1 MLQTRFNCFKIS
13 LFPARRL
20 QQLHNWTN
28 EINPDGATSI
38 RKQIC
43 DMERLKQNKQTEI
56 SRAILCNMAAAAA
69 AFPLCLQT
77 STATIHIHFM
87 RSAISLSGCG
97 FHIQA
102 SCHDFNMLFWGSVL
116 CPLASIRSKTSA
128 FFRLGE
134 TLTLCLFAPHGWL
147 YYELPQ
153 PAASLINYSRWISAV
168 LPLVRCWLQPRSS
181 LFQILYSF
189 TLKQIG
195 VMLLKRPVLHFCC
208 FLIPPPAIQQSLCEK
223 RCTRCSFQAMS
234 CTVINVDEWGGRPSL
249 FQPSLNRK
257 FPLSLTMYSLYQ
269 SDRVEASHTPLPSLC
284 PYTLPLY
291 RPAPKN
297 RGKPEEAAKITVHKT
312 GKIYMTLSLESHPS
326 TPPGYNYP
334 HATRKK
340 TKKKT
345 SSVKGK

>member
-13 LFPARRL
+13 LLPARLL

-69 AFPLCLQT
+69 AAAFPLCLQT

-102 SCHDFNMLFWGSVL
+102 SCHDFSMLFWGSVL

-128 FFRLGE
+128 FFSSRRDAHALPFRTARVTLLWTAATRRL
-134 TLTLCLFAPHGWL
+134 
-147 YYELPQ
+147 
-153 PAASLINYSRWISAV
+153 SINYSRWISAV

-340 TKKKT
+340 TKKKNIQC
-345 SSVKGK
+345 

>member
-1 MLQTRFNCFKIS
+1 MLQKRFNCFKIS
-13 LFPARRL
+13 LLPARLL

-69 AFPLCLQT
+69 AAAAFPLCLQT
-77 STATIHIHFM
+77 STATIHIHFT

-153 PAASLINYSRWISAV
+153 PAASLSITAGGSVQFCRWCAV
-168 LPLVRCWLQPRSS
+168 DYNPAAP
-181 LFQILYSF
+181 
-189 TLKQIG
+189 
-195 VMLLKRPVLHFCC
+195 C
-208 FLIPPPAIQQSLCEK
+208 F
-223 RCTRCSFQAMS
+223 RS
-234 CTVINVDEWGGRPSL
+234 CT
-249 FQPSLNRK
+249 
-257 FPLSLTMYSLYQ
+257 
-269 SDRVEASHTPLPSLC
+269 ASP
-284 PYTLPLY
+284 
-291 RPAPKN
+291 
-297 RGKPEEAAKITVHKT
+297 
-312 GKIYMTLSLESHPS
+312 
-326 TPPGYNYP
+326 
-334 HATRKK
+334 
-340 TKKKT
+340 
-345 SSVKGK
+345 